1 MAPSQA
7 PMSQVTQV
15 PHPRAAFRHRDFR
28 YFISAR
34 FLALTSHQMMNV
46 ALGQWIYEWTRDPLY
61 LGYVGL
67 ALFVPKMAFTVFAG
81 HTADRYDRRRV
92 ILVCRGLQFLGV
104 AALALVAGTQ
114 LSALWGVYLLLFLLG
129 IANAFDGPA
138 SQAIVPQLVPA
149 PIFSNAVKWNSST
162 MQIAF
167 IAGPAAAGWI
177 YAMSGRPETVLIVV
191 AAMRLASFLLVA
203 LIRNRT
209 ERLEA
214 SLMTLKTLLAGIRFV
229 WDKKIILGTI
239 SLDLFAV
246 LLGGAVALLPVYA
259 NDILKVGASGLGML
273 RAAPALGAA
282 LMAIALAYL
291 PPLKRA
297 GETMLACVAL
307 FGVATVLFGI
317 SKNFHFS
324 LLCLFVLG
332 AADMVSVVI
341 RGVLVQVQTPHEM
354 RGRVSA
360 VNLVFIGASN
370 ELGEFESGLTASWF
384 GTVPAVVIG
393 GLGTLA
399 VVGIWYR
406 LFPEIRRFKRL
417 EEPMY

>member
-1 MAPSQA
+1 MSQA
-7 PMSQVTQV
+7 SPDQ
-15 PHPRAAFRHRDFR
+15 HPRAAFRHRDFR
-28 YFISAR
+28 YFLSAR

-46 ALGQWIYEWTRDPLY
+46 ALGQWIYEWTHNPIF
-61 LGYVGL
+61 LGYIGL
-67 ALFVPKMAFTVFAG
+67 SLFIPKIAFTIFAG
-81 HTADRYDRRRV
+81 HAADRYDRKRV
-92 ILVCRGLQFLGV
+92 ILICRGLQFLGV
-104 AALALVAGTQ
+104 AVLAVVAAAQ
-114 LSALWGVYLLLFLLG
+114 LGALWSVYLVLFFVG
-129 IANAFDGPA
+129 VANAFDGPA
-138 SQAIVPQLVPA
+138 SQAIVPQLVPG
-149 PIFSNAVKWNSST
+149 PVFSNAVKWNSST

-177 YAMSGRPETVLIVV
+177 YAYSNRPETVLVVV
-191 AAMRLASFLLVA
+191 AAMRLVSFLLVA

-209 ERLEA
+209 ERLDP

-229 WDKKIILGTI
+229 WDKKIVLGTI

-246 LLGGAVALLPVYA
+246 LLGGAIALLPVYA
-259 NDILKVGASGLGML
+259 NEILKVGASGLGML
-273 RAAPALGAA
+273 RAAPAFGAA
-282 LMAIALAYL
+282 LMAVALAYL
-291 PPLKRA
+291 PPLRRA

-307 FGVATVLFGI
+307 FGLATIGFGL
-317 SKNFHFS
+317 SKNFHLS

-341 RGVLVQVQTPHEM
+341 RGVLVQVKTPHEM

-384 GTVPAVVIG
+384 GTVPAVILG
-393 GLGTLA
+393 GLGTLG
-399 VVGIWYR
+399 VVALWYK

-417 EEPMY
+417 EEPMF